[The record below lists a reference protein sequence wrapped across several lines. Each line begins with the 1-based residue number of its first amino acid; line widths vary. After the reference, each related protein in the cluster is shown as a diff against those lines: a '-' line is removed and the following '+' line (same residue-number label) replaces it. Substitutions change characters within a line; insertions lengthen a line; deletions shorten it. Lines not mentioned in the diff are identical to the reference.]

1 MLVVPRVPRI
11 SACLTYLAM
20 LAVDWCAAVELLGE
34 DRLRL
39 LGPYRPTI
47 EPLLR
52 KLLTREPHR
61 RPLLSGVAHLVTR
74 AIASV
79 PVMAPQ

>member
-1 MLVVPRVPRI
+1 
-11 SACLTYLAM
+11 M
-20 LAVDWCAAVELLGE
+20 LAVVRCAAVELLGE

>member
-1 MLVVPRVPRI
+1 MPSAALTLGR
-11 SACLTYLAM
+11 ACLPPAPT
-20 LAVDWCAAVELLGE
+20 AVELLSE
-34 DRLRL
+34 ARLRL

-74 AIASV
+74 AIAQV
-79 PVMAPQ
+79 PMAK